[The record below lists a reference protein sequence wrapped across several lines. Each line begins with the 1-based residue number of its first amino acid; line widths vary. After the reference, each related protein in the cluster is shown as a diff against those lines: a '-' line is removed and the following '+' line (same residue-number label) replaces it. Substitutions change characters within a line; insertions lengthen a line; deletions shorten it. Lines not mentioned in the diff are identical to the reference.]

1 MKKWKCKVCGYVHTG
16 DEPPEICPIC
26 GVPKEMFE
34 EIFEAASK
42 TELVRESIEEE
53 KPETRV
59 KEGESVS
66 FIANLVMKFHLHP
79 IAVHTPNGVLP
90 IALVFLL
97 LAAVMNVES
106 LETAG
111 FYNLVFALLVMPI
124 VLLTGII
131 AWKTRY
137 GAAFTN
143 IFKVK
148 IAASFT
154 VTTLLLILVCWR
166 LIVPDVMGS
175 ESSMRWIYIGLTLVM
190 VAVVGLAGHLGGKLV
205 FGSRDK

>member
-16 DEPPEICPIC
+16 DEPPEKCPIC

-34 EIFEAASK
+34 EIVEAASE
-42 TELVRESIEEE
+42 TELVRESTEEE
-53 KPETRV
+53 KPATKVEEV
-59 KEGESVS
+59 ESVS
-66 FIANLVMKFHLHP
+66 FITNLVMKFHVHP

-111 FYNLVFALLVMPI
+111 FYNLVFVLLAMPV
-124 VLLTGII
+124 VLLTGIV

-166 LIVPDVMGS
+166 LIVPDVMGP
-175 ESSMRWIYIGLTLVM
+175 ESSMRWIYIALTLVM

-205 FGSRDK
+205 FDSRD